1 LQALREAG
9 TEATLS
15 TVEGMREE
23 TFLVLEVVLWEVA
36 GAFVDMGV
44 PFAVVDTF
52 FDEEKT
58 FLLVEDALLEEEVIF
73 LLVEVAFFVVTA
85 TFFVEVD
92 GLTVEVILTVEVTRL
107 TVEEEEEGEEAG
119 RNIWAIR
126 LSKFT
131 RGCNESRER
140 R

>member
-1 LQALREAG
+1 LREAG

-23 TFLVLEVVLWEVA
+23 TFLVLEVLMEVV

-52 FDEEKT
+52 FDEEET
-58 FLLVEDALLEEEVIF
+58 FLLVEVAFFEEEVIF
-73 LLVEVAFFVVTA
+73 LLVEVIFFVVTV

-92 GLTVEVILTVEVTRL
+92 GLTVEVILIVEVTRL
-107 TVEEEEEGEEAG
+107 TLEEEEEEAG

-131 RGCNESRER
+131 RGCNESREGR
-140 R
+140 